1 LKIVSVHGCF
11 GQIRLLLRMFFYPFP
26 AYGRLS
32 LTLRPPGA
40 GTCEYEELLLDH
52 YIVASVQQQ
61 MRLPQTLE
69 ELREL
74 QRRFLRAAQ
83 AKNARLAIYPELG
96 GLMIA
101 APLLA
106 DFRSRLLK
114 HADQGRRVRA
124 TGWQRFTSR
133 LAGSAAGLFKASF
146 EDALHGL
153 LDVDAVRLWQA
164 YCDVYSG
171 LAREFAMVLVAPS
184 IYAPDPIDGVIRNVA
199 AVFSTDGA
207 LLGTQAKVVLGQ
219 VDERFCR
226 PGSTWT
232 TIRTDV
238 GALGIMVGSDVL
250 YPEVGRALAFQGAE
264 VLVAQGASLTPTL
277 YNKLRAGTLARMQD
291 NQLFAVSSYMVG
303 VNQLRPAAESA
314 FIGRSA
320 IFAPQEL
327 TPRFNGVL
335 VEMGNQGSEG
345 VVTAEW
351 DFVALKQLWETSE
364 TPLRR
369 DLPLPQVNKLLA
381 ALYEQVRGMPRLT
394 DGEPVADA
402 PALTESA
409 GAVPAASSAPPTISL
424 DDLPVIAS
432 VTGRWPLHK
441 IVVDRSPEQETVDE
455 WKPPPGTGHQAPSVV
470 PLHPNSTTDFEEE
483 TDEMDALDDSSQ
495 DDSASGATR

>member
-1 LKIVSVHGCF
+1 MVDFLV
-11 GQIRLLLRMFFYPFP
+11 P
-26 AYGRLS
+26 APTQAPASCR
-32 LTLRPPGA
+32 
-40 GTCEYEELLLDH
+40 YEELLLDH
-52 YIVASVQQQ
+52 YIVASVQQRL
-61 MRLPQTLE
+61 RLPRTLD
-69 ELREL
+69 ELSEL

-83 AKNARLAIYPELG
+83 AKNARLVVFPELG
-96 GLMIA
+96 GLMLA
-101 APLLA
+101 APMLA

-124 TGWQRFTSR
+124 TTWQRFTGR
-133 LAGSAAGLFKASF
+133 VAGGAAGLFKASF

-171 LAREFAMVLVAPS
+171 LAREFGMVLVAPS

-199 AVFSTDGA
+199 AVFAADGS
-207 LLGTQAKVVLGQ
+207 LLGTQAKIILNH
-219 VDERFCR
+219 VDESFCS

-232 TIRTDV
+232 TIRSEI
-238 GALGIMVGSDVL
+238 GALGIMVGSDVF

-264 VLVAQGASLTPTL
+264 VLVAQGASLSPTL
-277 YNKLRAGTLARMQD
+277 YNKLRSGTLARMQD
-291 NQLFAVSSYMVG
+291 NQLFAVSSYLVG
-303 VNQLRPAAESA
+303 ANQLQPANDSA

-335 VEMGNQGSEG
+335 VEMGNQASEG

-351 DFVALKQLWETSE
+351 DFAALKHLWETSE

-381 ALYEQVRGMPRLT
+381 ALYEQLRGMPRLA
-394 DGEPVADA
+394 DGEPAEDV
-402 PALTESA
+402 PALTDSA
-409 GAVPAASSAPPTISL
+409 GTDPVAMSQSNVPPTLSL

-432 VTGRWPLHK
+432 VTGRWPLHEVA
-441 IVVDRSPEQETVDE
+441 IGNSPVQEAVSE
-455 WKPPPGTGHQAPSVV
+455 WKPPSTSHQAPAIV

-483 TDEMDALDDSSQ
+483 TDEMDALDDSST
-495 DDSASGATR
+495 DDSATAATT

>member
-1 LKIVSVHGCF
+1 
-11 GQIRLLLRMFFYPFP
+11 M
-26 AYGRLS
+26 
-32 LTLRPPGA
+32 
-40 GTCEYEELLLDH
+40 DH
-52 YIVASVQQQ
+52 YIVASVQQRL
-61 MRLPQTLE
+61 RLPRTLD
-69 ELREL
+69 ELSEL

-83 AKNARLAIYPELG
+83 AKNARLVVFPELG
-96 GLMIA
+96 GLMLA
-101 APLLA
+101 APMLA

-124 TGWQRFTSR
+124 TTWQRFTGR
-133 LAGSAAGLFKASF
+133 VAGGAAGLLKASF

-171 LAREFAMVLVAPS
+171 LAREFGMVLVAPS

-199 AVFSTDGA
+199 AVFAADGS
-207 LLGTQAKVVLGQ
+207 LLGTQTKIILNH
-219 VDERFCR
+219 VDESFCS

-232 TIRTDV
+232 TIRSEV
-238 GALGIMVGSDVL
+238 GALGIMVGSDVF

-264 VLVAQGASLTPTL
+264 VLVAQGASLSPTL
-277 YNKLRAGTLARMQD
+277 YNKLRSGTFTRMQD
-291 NQLFAVSSYMVG
+291 NQLFAVSSYLVG
-303 VNQLRPAAESA
+303 ANQLQPANDSA

-335 VEMGNQGSEG
+335 VEMGNQASEG

-351 DFVALKQLWETSE
+351 DFAALKHLWETSE

-381 ALYEQVRGMPRLT
+381 ALYEQFRGMPRLA
-394 DGEPVADA
+394 DGEPAEDTL
-402 PALTESA
+402 ALTDSA
-409 GAVPAASSAPPTISL
+409 RTDPVAMSQSNVPPTLSL

-432 VTGRWPLHK
+432 VTGRWPLHEVA
-441 IVVDRSPEQETVDE
+441 IGNSPVQEAVSE
-455 WKPPPGTGHQAPSVV
+455 WKPPSTSHQAPAIV

-483 TDEMDALDDSSQ
+483 TDEMDALDDSST
-495 DDSASGATR
+495 DDSATAATT